1 MNRTTSFDPKEVLSG
16 NNKSEN
22 QGIYMWKYES
32 AYKISDDPCE
42 NKLTLELGIVSGSL
56 YHTFFKTCP
65 SYLLR
70 CIEER
75 MILFG

>member
-1 MNRTTSFDPKEVLSG
+1 VNRTTSFDPKKVLGG

-22 QGIYMWKYES
+22 QGICVRKDE
-32 AYKISDDPCE
+32 ISVDACE
-42 NKLTLELGIVSGSL
+42 NKLTLELGIVLGSL
-56 YHTFFKTCP
+56 YHTFLKTDP
-65 SYLLR
+65 SYLFR